1 MTQSALIIKSKS
13 NDKNSHSLIELENIK
28 IYAFLSGHESNTK
41 KIYLKAITEL
51 FNRWSNLT
59 LKEINSEHIE
69 LFLNHYLEG
78 LSNESKAIY
87 KSALSSFFNFLI
99 KDGYLAKN
107 PVSPLKRIKQNKTK
121 FLKTILEHDEVLR
134 MIQKTDNIRNKLIIE
149 FYYVT
154 GLRSEE
160 GLSLRFSDF
169 KIKEEWA
176 YFTVVG
182 KGSKT
187 RKGKIS
193 VDLFNRIKALKPASP
208 DSSYLFVQDKR
219 KKGEPLSYT
228 GLYELIKKAG
238 VDAGIKKRV
247 SPHSLRHAHAT
258 HALKNGAP
266 LKTLQNTLGH
276 TSATTTMLYTHA
288 ANDDFSGEYIHL
300 T

>member
-1 MTQSALIIKSKS
+1 MSSDLLIIKPKS
-13 NDKNSHSLIELENIK
+13 DDIKAHSLIEVENIK
-28 IYAFLSGHESNTK
+28 IYTFLSGLETNTK
-41 KIYLKAITEL
+41 KLYLKAITEL

-59 LKEINSEHIE
+59 LKDINSEHIE

-78 LSNESKAIY
+78 LSNETKSIY

-99 KDGYLAKN
+99 KDGYLTKN
-107 PVSPLKRIKQNKTK
+107 PVSPLKRIKQDRTK

-134 MIQKTDNIRNKLIIE
+134 MIEKCDNPRNKFIIE

-160 GLSLRFSDF
+160 GLSLKFSDF
-169 KIKEEWA
+169 SIKEDWA

-193 VDLFNRIKALKPASP
+193 LELFNRIKALQPDRK
-208 DSSYLFVQDKR
+208 DSSYLFIQDRR
-219 KKGEPLSYT
+219 KKGKPLSYT

-258 HALKNGAP
+258 HALRNGAP

-276 TSATTTMLYTHA
+276 TSASTTMLYTHSSSEES
-288 ANDDFSGEYIHL
+288 SGEFIKL
-300 T
+300 